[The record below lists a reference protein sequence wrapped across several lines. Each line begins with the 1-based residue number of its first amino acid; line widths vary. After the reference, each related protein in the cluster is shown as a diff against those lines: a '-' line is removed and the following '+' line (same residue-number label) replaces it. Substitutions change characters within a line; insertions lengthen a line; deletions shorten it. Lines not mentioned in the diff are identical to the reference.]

1 PAPPPPAPP
10 PPAPPPP
17 APGSE
22 PTGPPPPGLPVPEGL
37 AGFADVDAAGV
48 HAPGIEA
55 LFAAGITTGC
65 AAAPARFCPQ
75 GLVTRAEMAT
85 LLARALDLPAA

>member
-1 PAPPPPAPP
+1 MATLLAR
-10 PPAPPPP
+10 ALD
-17 APGSE
+17 
-22 PTGPPPPGLPVPEGL
+22 LPVPEGL